1 MHERFGV
8 SPFFFSLVSSQD
20 YCGNA
25 SFMRMDNEKC
35 VAVGEW
41 VVIRSKFEYSFI
53 WILINLVSTFADG
66 FYRRFTLKDGLGY
79 TTHVWF
85 SHSLTDNQSSTYI
98 IHRCP
103 EQAKDLII
111 AYTNKEKIPMLL
123 RPMAIDVFLSEYVLN
138 AWSEA
143 VVPRRDRLIFFVC
156 VAEIL
161 HRLNLPWHYI
171 PRKKIP
177 SWISRLSIPQQQWK
191 SSIACLSTFISFR
204 GT

>member
-1 MHERFGV
+1 MCSGWW
-8 SPFFFSLVSSQD
+8 VSS
-20 YCGNA
+20 NTI
-25 SFMRMDNEKC
+25 K
-35 VAVGEW
+35 
-41 VVIRSKFEYSFI
+41 I

-111 AYTNKEKIPMLL
+111 AYTNKETIPMLL

-171 PRKKIP
+171 PGKNFHPEFLAWTYLSSSGRAP
-177 SWISRLSIPQQQWK
+177 SLVSVLSYHSGGPSRYPGGNSVSPRT
-191 SSIACLSTFISFR
+191 S
-204 GT
+204 